1 VVPKLNWSA
10 PRDASWLLPGN
21 TLQCRTS
28 GEVILLLKSSDFIA
42 HDLTHVFEGCSD
54 DSPTSIEYTL
64 CLRKW
69 EELQPSTEFR
79 CFVRSHTLI
88 AISQREC
95 TSHYPHLPSQRDQ
108 IRQEVDQFFQTHIR
122 DHFPSPSYAFDVWRA
137 SEGDIRLVDFNP
149 FCPRTDSLLFSWEE
163 LASGVIAG
171 NGGAPV
177 ISPVMRLVGDT
188 ASIQPHSL
196 RDCQFPQDL
205 LDLASGEDI
214 HKLVDLLTLKNQNED
229 DSDSS

>member
-1 VVPKLNWSA
+1 MQESSVFIPLPPDFVSYLKSDGIILPRGCSLSAHSASVAEQSESDSEDAEEKASWSDTDSSNSSEDKPYFPAVAEKIESAIAELGGRVVPKLNWSA

-88 AISQREC
+88 GISLCSSGHTLLMVSYER
-95 TSHYPHLPSQRDQ
+95 PSVVLNSGVLITDG
-108 IRQEVDQFFQTHIR
+108 V
-122 DHFPSPSYAFDVWRA
+122 
-137 SEGDIRLVDFNP
+137 LVDMH
-149 FCPRTDSLLFSWEE
+149 
-163 LASGVIAG
+163 G
-171 NGGAPV
+171 PV
-177 ISPVMRLVGDT
+177 VS
-188 ASIQPHSL
+188 
-196 RDCQFPQDL
+196 
-205 LDLASGEDI
+205 
-214 HKLVDLLTLKNQNED
+214 
-229 DSDSS
+229 